1 MSGIPPEYISTN
13 LLPPSMD
20 GKLYSQY
27 GSSTQESKP
36 VVSSPSYDYYSAPKS
51 VGISIKPPKTPEEN
65 SIRINKVIPK
75 TENSSTS
82 TSCCNALPGRTQSSD
97 LLIPKTEDTSSC
109 RVNSPP
115 PPPPPSV
122 RQSYD
127 SYLNQDSNSSSM
139 SSMDAMG
146 SRSSM
151 GATIHHP
158 SQHPAHHVLPMQ
170 PTVAYPMPMV
180 EDTRMPHQMSQRS
193 PYESSAMM
201 AAAAAAAAAAT
212 STDDLYHH
220 RSAEQARAYM
230 HPSAGNIARPVV
242 TYSNEI
248 SSARGYENVVVSAAN
263 HRPYDPGTASAYDR
277 YDTQACAPLQPQQ
290 QQQQQLHSRAN
301 MYYLG
306 PSGMTSEEQER
317 VYQQEAVAAQQHQ
330 MVMAAA
336 TAAGMM
342 KSEDGKIK
350 KCCQQ
355 MS

>member
-1 MSGIPPEYISTN
+1 
-13 LLPPSMD
+13 MD
-20 GKLYSQY
+20 GKIYSQY
-27 GSSTQESKP
+27 ASSAQDTKP
-36 VVSSPSYDYYSAPKS
+36 VVSSPSYDYYSASKS
-51 VGISIKPPKTPEEN
+51 IGINIKPPKTPEDT
-65 SIRINKVIPK
+65 SLRVNKVIPK
-75 TENSSTS
+75 TENNSSS
-82 TSCCNALPGRTQSSD
+82 TSCCNPLPGRTQSSD

-122 RQSYD
+122 RQTYD

-212 STDDLYHH
+212 TTDDLYHH
-220 RSAEQARAYM
+220 RSAEHARAYM
-230 HPSAGNIARPVV
+230 HPAAGNIARPVV

-248 SSARGYENVVVSAAN
+248 TTARGYENVVVSATN
-263 HRPYDPGTASAYDR
+263 HRPYDPGTVSAYER
-277 YDTQACAPLQPQQ
+277 YDTQACTPLQPQQ
-290 QQQQQLHSRAN
+290 QQQHLHSRAN

-306 PSGMTSEEQER
+306 QSGMTPEEQER
-317 VYQQEAVAAQQHQ
+317 VYQQEAVAAQQHH
-330 MVMAAA
+330 MAMAAA

-342 KSEDGKIK
+342 KTEDGKGNLLYPLK
-350 KCCQQ
+350 FLQNKVE
-355 MS
+355 